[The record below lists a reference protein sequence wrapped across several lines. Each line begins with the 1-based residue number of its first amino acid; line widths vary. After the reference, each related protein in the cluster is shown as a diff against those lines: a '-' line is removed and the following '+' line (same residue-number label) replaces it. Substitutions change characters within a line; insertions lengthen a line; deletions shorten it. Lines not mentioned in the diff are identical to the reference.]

1 MKLISKDKLIQ
12 ALRQCEQKD
21 FAIEDLGR
29 VLDYFGDDWFLKDG
43 MWKKTGDGNSVEP
56 GTNYK
61 VDR

>member
-21 FAIEDLGR
+21 YDLKDLGR
-29 VLDYFGDDWFLKDG
+29 VLDYFGDDWFIRDG
-43 MWKKTGDGNSVEP
+43 LWEKAGDGNPVEP
-56 GTNYK
+56 GANYK